1 MQRGRV
7 RPAPHDRGI
16 AHPIGAVPAEARLE
30 LAEVYVD
37 VGKYSKAR
45 EQLSALATLP
55 IADVLDHT
63 YQHNAAQLLE
73 DIKGEKD
80 ET

>member
-1 MQRGRV
+1 M
-7 RPAPHDRGI
+7 
-16 AHPIGAVPAEARLE
+16 
-30 LAEVYVD
+30 YVD

>member
-1 MQRGRV
+1 
-7 RPAPHDRGI
+7 
-16 AHPIGAVPAEARLE
+16 VPLKPEHIYPRLE
-30 LAEVYVD
+30 LAGVYID

-45 EQLSALATLP
+45 EQLITIGTLP
-55 IADVLDHT
+55 IADVLDRK
-63 YQHNAAQLLE
+63 YQHEGAQLIE